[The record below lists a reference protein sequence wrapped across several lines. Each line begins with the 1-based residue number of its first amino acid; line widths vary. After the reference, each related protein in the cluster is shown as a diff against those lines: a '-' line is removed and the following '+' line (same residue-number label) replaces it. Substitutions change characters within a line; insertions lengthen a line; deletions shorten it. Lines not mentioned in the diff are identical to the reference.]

1 MSYNE
6 IVVKI
11 GDAGDGMEICKIFG
25 VRTGAFSMAE
35 ALNWVCGKLDE
46 LKGQYVTFAN
56 THVIVTASEE
66 KGYCRVQNEAAVIFA
81 DGAPVADYQKKHG
94 CPQAE
99 RVAGPDFME
108 EIFKRSYEKGYR
120 HYFYGSREE
129 TLSKLKSNLEKRFPG
144 IEIVGIYAPPFEKKL
159 KKDYGED
166 IERINA
172 ARPDFIWVGLGAPKQ
187 ELWMY
192 KQKGRVC
199 GLMLGVGAGFDFH
212 AGVVKRAPKWMQ
224 RCKMEWFYRFLQEPG
239 RLGKRYLETN
249 LKFIRLCMEEKRV
262 EKRSKRTR
270 YGKN

>member
-1 MSYNE
+1 
-6 IVVKI
+6 
-11 GDAGDGMEICKIFG
+11 
-25 VRTGAFSMAE
+25 MA
-35 ALNWVCGKLDE
+35 VHKRKE
-46 LKGQYVTFAN
+46 LRDRILWK
-56 THVIVTASEE
+56 
-66 KGYCRVQNEAAVIFA
+66 
-81 DGAPVADYQKKHG
+81 
-94 CPQAE
+94 
-99 RVAGPDFME
+99 
-108 EIFKRSYEKGYR
+108 KRSYEKGYR

-144 IEIVGIYAPPFEKKL
+144 IEIVGMYAPPFEKKL

>member
-1 MSYNE
+1 
-6 IVVKI
+6 
-11 GDAGDGMEICKIFG
+11 MEICEIFG
-25 VRTGAFSMAE
+25 VRTGAFPMEE
-35 ALNWVCGKLDE
+35 ALDRVCGKLDE

-56 THVIVTASEE
+56 THVIVTAWEE
-66 KGYCRVQNEAAVIFA
+66 KGYCRVQNEAAAVFA

-94 CPQAE
+94 FLEAE

-108 EIFKRSYEKGYR
+108 EIFKRSQKEGYR
-120 HYFYGSREE
+120 HYFYGSSAE

-144 IEIVGIYAPPFEKKL
+144 IEIVGMYAPPFEKKL

-192 KQKGRVC
+192 RQKGKVC

-224 RCKMEWFYRFLQEPG
+224 RCKMEWFYRFLQEPR
-239 RLGKRYLETN
+239 RLGKRYLKTN
-249 LKFIRLCMEEKRV
+249 LKFIRLCIKEKV
-262 EKRSKRTR
+262 GMR